1 MEPIISIYGYFIAL
15 YRSKN
20 DLQELFYVSL
30 HYKELK
36 SVFHMEPKMLCCQAE
51 LEKVLLWHE
60 MEVPQKSIFMTYCAI
75 IVNVKRY
82 FYGI

>member
-1 MEPIISIYGYFIAL
+1 MVIL
-15 YRSKN
+15 
-20 DLQELFYVSL
+20 L
-30 HYKELK
+30 HYIEAKMTYK

-75 IVNVKRY
+75 IDNVKRY